1 MTDQDT
7 LTLPVGLRI
16 ADLVAK
22 TARVSLKD
30 TLRVMAILDAVS
42 FHMDADPVELMDA
55 CTYDATRPTTDNI
68 AACERA
74 FFDMKTRAKT
84 SMPLKGLLSLSR
96 SLE

>member
-1 MTDQDT
+1 MTEHDP

-30 TLRVMAILDAVS
+30 TLRVLAILDAVS
-42 FHMDADPVELMDA
+42 FFMDAGPLDVIDA
-55 CTYDATRPTTDNI
+55 CTYDATRPNPDNI

-74 FFDMKTRAKT
+74 FFELRTRAKT
-84 SMPLKGLLSLSR
+84 DEQIKALLSLSR
-96 SLE
+96 SLQ